1 MNLIKNINRFFPY
14 FENIKITCYK
24 FKSIS
29 QIVFE
34 LKLSK
39 VLPFSSIGY
48 ISLYLKAFLSKLR
61 FLIYSS
67 DYLETNDP
75 IAIDSACCVYGSANN
90 DLVVFRSDRK

>member
-1 MNLIKNINRFFPY
+1 MP
-14 FENIKITCYK
+14 IKITCYK

-48 ISLYLKAFLSKLR
+48 ISLYLKAKLR

-67 DYLETNDP
+67 DNSETSYP

-90 DLVVFRSDRK
+90 YLVVFRSDRK